1 MKNNKK
7 DINSI
12 KTVYEEKLYSE
23 ISSIVALKDGSLI
36 ISDNDGYIINY
47 KIEKKDGKFNIKKLF
62 KILVNDSG
70 HLIAELDNR
79 DLVISTFGWIIRYE
93 RTEEGLEDLY
103 EIGEVNKMTLYDLKV
118 LTHDRIAVCSNMNS
132 IIIVNVNST
141 LLFSEII
148 IEDEEDKEIIANFGF
163 FEHDPKETMTLFQI
177 KNKEILVSG
186 SADNILRFWNIEPPK
201 KSNNDG
207 ENHICELI
215 AKIKKVPTCIN
226 TTICQVENNLVVGG
240 IGYINIICIIEEE
253 GEHIKF
259 EKSLTFNL
267 DKQEI
272 DTFSVCAIDD
282 NFILCGGRQG
292 ELVQISLSKNN
303 FAFDIKKENIFN
315 RYIHFIAKIDEKIF
329 AAGGKDEIFKIFEFK

>member
-148 IEDEEDKEIIANFGF
+148 IEEEDEKENTNFGF
-163 FEHDPKETMTLFQI
+163 FEHDPKEAMTLFQI

-201 KSNNDG
+201 KTNNDG
-207 ENHICELI
+207 ENHICQLI

-226 TTICQVENNLVVGG
+226 TTICQVENNLLVGG
-240 IGYINIICIIEEE
+240 IGFINIISIIEEE
-253 GEHIKF
+253 GGDIKF

-272 DTFSVCAIDD
+272 DTFSVCDIDD
-282 NFILCGGRQG
+282 NVILCGGRKG
-292 ELVQISLSKNN
+292 ELVQISLSEND
-303 FAFDIKKENIFN
+303 FSFDVKKENIFN
-315 RYIHFIAKIDEKIF
+315 RYIHFVTKLDDKTF
-329 AAGGKDEIFKIFEFK
+329 AVGGQDEILKIFEFN

>member
-7 DINSI
+7 DINNI
-12 KTVYEEKLYSE
+12 NTIYEEKLYSE

-36 ISDNDGYIINY
+36 ISDNDGYIMNY
-47 KIEKKDGKFNIKKLF
+47 KIEKKDGNYSIKKLF
-62 KILVNDSG
+62 KILINDSS
-70 HLIAELDNR
+70 HLIAELDNG
-79 DLVISTFGWIIRYE
+79 DLVISTFGWIIRYQ
-93 RTEEGLEDLY
+93 
-103 EIGEVNKMTLYDLKV
+103 V

-148 IEDEEDKEIIANFGF
+148 IEDKEDKEIANFGF
-163 FEHDPKETMTLFQI
+163 FDHDPKETMTLFQI

-201 KSNNDG
+201 NSNNNG

-253 GEHIKF
+253 GEDIKF

-272 DTFSVCAIDD
+272 DTFSVCSIDD
-282 NFILCGGRQG
+282 NVILCGGRKG

-303 FAFDIKKENIFN
+303 FTFDIKKENIFN
-315 RYIHFIAKIDEKIF
+315 RYIHFIEKIDEKTF